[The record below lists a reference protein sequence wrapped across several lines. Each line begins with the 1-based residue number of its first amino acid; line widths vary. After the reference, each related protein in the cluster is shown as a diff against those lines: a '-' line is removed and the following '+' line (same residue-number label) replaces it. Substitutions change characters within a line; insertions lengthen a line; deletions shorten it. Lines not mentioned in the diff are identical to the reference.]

1 MTVAA
6 HRVKDLAAR
15 VELRSAYVDRNI
27 VAHANGLERVRAAIA
42 SRARLMHEDA
52 ANVVPWHSTCE
63 SKNVIRKV
71 AFAKAAL
78 GGAAGAAVWEIAAR
92 GLAAAGVHAF
102 DVTRSLGTLVSERA
116 WWPFGMAAHA
126 LIGVIWSV
134 FYAYFFWAGV
144 RAKPVVQGLL
154 FSIVPAMLA
163 GFVMIPELGAMHGVS
178 YGVFAWRNG
187 VWGPLSVFA
196 GHALWG
202 VTMGAIYTHPVGTR
216 VRRLAH
222 A

>member
-1 MTVAA
+1 M
-6 HRVKDLAAR
+6 
-15 VELRSAYVDRNI
+15 
-27 VAHANGLERVRAAIA
+27 
-42 SRARLMHEDA
+42 
-52 ANVVPWHSTCE
+52 
-63 SKNVIRKV
+63 IRKV

-102 DVTRSLGTLVSERA
+102 DVTRSLGTLVSDRA

-126 LIGVIWSV
+126 LVGVVWAV
-134 FYAYFFWAGV
+134 FYAYFFWASV
-144 RAKPVVQGLL
+144 RVPPWIQGLL
-154 FSIVPAMLA
+154 FAIVPTTLA
-163 GFVMIPELGAMHGVS
+163 GLVMIPELGAMHGVA

-187 VWGPLSVFA
+187 FAGPLSVVV

-202 VTMGAIYTHPVGTR
+202 VTIGVIYTHPIGTR
-216 VRRLAH
+216 IRGTNARLAH